1 MDENFRRVLS
11 EVGPFSHKDTLPG
24 GILIFG
30 SLNYL
35 KMHIIIIINWF
46 ASDVTAAMLVE
57 TLFSCKSFEI
67 IFIVLTTNMAA
78 NCHVIAN

>member
-1 MDENFRRVLS
+1 MDENVRRVQS

-35 KMHIIIIINWF
+35 KMHVIIIITGLQ
-46 ASDVTAAMLVE
+46 VTSRRPCWWKPYFHVNPL
-57 TLFSCKSFEI
+57 KSFLL
-67 IFIVLTTNMAA
+67 F
-78 NCHVIAN
+78 